1 MAGSILFAGS
11 GEFGVPSLER
21 LIARGHRVVGVYTQ
35 PDKPAGRGHAM
46 TPTPIGKLAIER
58 GLPLVRTPD
67 INAEVLAPADVMVVI
82 AFGQKIA
89 PSIVDHAR
97 LGAINLHASRLPR
110 YRGAA
115 PIHRAILEGETETGN
130 SVIRLAQ
137 KMDAGRVLAMSR
149 MQIGPTETAGEL
161 HDRLAID
168 GADLVERVVDELLD
182 SRATEIEQDHAQ
194 ATLARKLSREI
205 SVIDFSWPAKQV
217 ANQIRG
223 LFPWPGCRVQLRE
236 GGRVV
241 ATMTLCRARL
251 PEANAMSHDDATRL
265 TDVAGTIDRDG
276 HVICGSGVV
285 EILELQPQGKR
296 PMRLSEFRNGHAWD
310 AGMRLVSVA

>member
-1 MAGSILFAGS
+1 MTQGITGSILFAGS

-21 LIARGHRVVGVYTQ
+21 LLACGHRVVGVYTQ
-35 PDKPAGRGHAM
+35 PDKPAGRGHVM

-67 INAEVLAPADVMVVI
+67 INSEVLAAADVMVVI

-89 PSIVDHAR
+89 PAVVEHAR

-115 PIHRAILEGETETGN
+115 PIHRAILEGETESGN

-149 MQIGPTETAGEL
+149 LDIGITETAGEL

-168 GADLVERVVDELLD
+168 GANLLERVVDDLLQGRANEL
-182 SRATEIEQDHAQ
+182 EQDHAR
-194 ATLARKLSREI
+194 ATLARKLSREV
-205 SVIDFSWPAKQV
+205 SVIDFSMSATRV

-223 LFPWPGCRVQLRE
+223 LYPWPGCRVQVRDAE
-236 GGRVV
+236 RVASTV
-241 ATMTLCRARL
+241 TLCRAC
-251 PEANAMSHDDATRL
+251 PAEQGMTSSADAW
-265 TDVAGTIDRDG
+265 GMIDRHG
-276 HVICGSGVV
+276 RIICAEGAV
-285 EILELQPQGKR
+285 EILEIQPQGKR
-296 PMRLSEFRNGHAWD
+296 PMPLHDFRNGHAWD
-310 AGMRLVSVA
+310 PGMKLVSVM